1 MKKFNLILIALLSMA
16 FINTNAQTS
25 SLKVTSAGD
34 IGMGT
39 NTPDEKL
46 DVRGFVQSEGGTVKA
61 TGASASTLYN
71 RIDGAAMI
79 LGSGGNAGFTFDE
92 NYDFRIYS
100 RARNFVLNRALSAG
114 KLILSGDGITGNVGI
129 GYGNPFEKLHV
140 AGKVYTQGIV
150 TPSDSRL
157 KKDVIDFKDGLSVI
171 KQLRPIKYQYN
182 GKAGL
187 QTEQD
192 HIGVF
197 AQDLQKAAPYLVEEF
212 EYIEQDEKGNITLS
226 ESYLKIND
234 SEIKYLLINAMN
246 EQQTIIEDQATKI
259 DQQADKLSKIEA
271 ELAAIKELLTG
282 KTSTNTL
289 SESVD
294 GSLLEKAQL
303 GQNTPNPFDENTM
316 IEYYLPKTVNKAQ
329 VAVYD
334 NTGKMIK
341 EVNIEA
347 IGKGF
352 VDLKLTNL
360 AAGTYHYSLIVD
372 GKIQDSKK
380 MILK

>member
-1 MKKFNLILIALLSMA
+1 MKKLNLILVA
-16 FINTNAQTS
+16 FLCFACVQTFAQTS

-34 IGMGT
+34 VGIGT
-39 NTPDEKL
+39 DTPDEKL
-46 DVRGFVQSEGGTVKA
+46 EVVGLVQSEGGTIKT

-71 RIDGAAMI
+71 RTDYAAMV
-79 LGSGGNAGFTFDE
+79 LGAGTNAGFTFDQ

-129 GYGNPFEKLHV
+129 GYGAPTEKLHV
-140 AGKVYTQGIV
+140 AGNVFASGMFI
-150 TPSDSRL
+150 PSDSRL

-171 KQLRPIKYQYN
+171 KQLSPIKYQYN

-187 QTEQD
+187 QTECD

-212 EYIEQDEKGNITLS
+212 IHEETNEEGEVIAEET
-226 ESYLKIND
+226 YLKIHD
-234 SEIKYLLINAMN
+234 SEIKYLLINAMK
-246 EQQTIIEDQATKI
+246 EQQDIIEDQATKI
-259 DQQADKLSKIEA
+259 DKQADKLLKMEN
-271 ELAAIKELLTG
+271 ELAAIKALLTG
-282 KTSTNTL
+282 KSTKTTL
-289 SESVD
+289 SESID
-294 GSLLEKAQL
+294 GSLIEKAQL

-316 IEYYLPKTVNKAQ
+316 IEYLLPKTVNNAQ

-341 EVNIEA
+341 EVTIEA
-347 IGKGF
+347 NGQGF

-360 AAGTYHYSLIVD
+360 SAGTYHYSLIVD
-372 GKIQDSKK
+372 GKVQDSKK